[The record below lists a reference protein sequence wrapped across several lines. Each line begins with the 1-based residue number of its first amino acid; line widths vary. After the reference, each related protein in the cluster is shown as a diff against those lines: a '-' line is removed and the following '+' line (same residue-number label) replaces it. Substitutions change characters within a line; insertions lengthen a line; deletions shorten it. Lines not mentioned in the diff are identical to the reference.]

1 MPLLLLL
8 LVAFFNFT
16 GSSESSRMLTRALR
30 YLLAAEC
37 AFLVLAAMTGFVYQS
52 VSVSRER
59 RLYHP
64 PGRLIDLG
72 GYRLHLYCL
81 GEGSPTVVLDFGL
94 DGSYLDWSAVQPEV
108 ARFTRVCSYD
118 RGGYSWSDPSPKPRV
133 PSAMMEELQTLLAAA
148 GENPPYIFVG
158 HSFGAFDAL
167 MFAHKYRAEVAGLV
181 LVDGSHPDAEPRVS
195 FSQKAWLRFVQ
206 FSMMVG
212 LPRWRKWCGNGP
224 PEIAGIR
231 TALECRPRTYRTMFA
246 QATALSQSA
255 AEIRQLP
262 PLGDLPIVVISR
274 DPNRKATAGDRVIP
288 ANEQAWQEAQQRL
301 LGYSTNA
308 IHVIAEGSGHSIP
321 RQRPD
326 VIIEAIRRI
335 LHAGQKSLA
344 ESSSQAD

>member
-8 LVAFFNFT
+8 LVAFLNLF
-16 GSSESSRMLTRALR
+16 GSGESSRTLARALR

-72 GYRLHLYCL
+72 GYRLHFYCL

-94 DGSYLDWSAVQPEV
+94 DGTYLDWSAVQPEI

-118 RGGYSWSDPSPKPRV
+118 RGGYGWSDPSPKPRV
-133 PSAMMEELQTLLAAA
+133 PSAMMEELHAILTAA
-148 GENPPYIFVG
+148 GEKPPYIFVG

-195 FSQKAWLRFVQ
+195 FSQRAWLRFMQ

-224 PEIAGIR
+224 PEIAGIKA
-231 TALECRPRTYRTMFA
+231 TLECRPQTYRTMSA
-246 QATALSQSA
+246 QAAAVSQSA

-274 DPNRKATAGDRVIP
+274 DPNRKAAAGDRVIP
-288 ANEQAWQEAQQRL
+288 AHEQTWQQAQQGL
-301 LGYSTNA
+301 LGYSANS
-308 IHVIAEGSGHSIP
+308 IRVIARGSGHSIP

-335 LHAGQKSLA
+335 LHTGQKSLA
-344 ESSSQAD
+344 DSSSQAG